1 MLNFRNVS
9 FSYKRNQPVLTGFDL
24 EFRPGNT
31 LLLGPNGAGKST
43 VFALASGALRPKTG
57 TIERTASVG
66 LLTQQVPIFPQLT
79 AWQQV
84 AYVAWLAMK
93 PMKQAEKDA
102 MAALRQVGLFEKA
115 QEKPK
120 NLSGGQL
127 RRLGIAGLLNS
138 DASVMLLDE
147 PTAGLDIAQC
157 ASFYSTLKN
166 LDQGKTVIVCTHQ
179 IDGITDYFD
188 FVVVIVNGELL
199 FNDTMA
205 KFIELGNL
213 PQNQYSSNPLVN
225 AYSVMVSSQL

>member
-1 MLNFRNVS
+1 MLTFRNVS
-9 FSYKRNQPVLTGFDL
+9 FGYKRNQPVLSSFNLD
-24 EFRPGNT
+24 FRPGNT

-57 TIERTASVG
+57 TVERTASVG

-93 PMKQAEKDA
+93 PMKRAEKDA
-102 MAALRQVGLFEKA
+102 MDALRQVGLFEKA

-188 FVVVIVNGELL
+188 FVVVIVNGALL

-225 AYSVMVSSQL
+225 AYSEMVSSQL

>member
-1 MLNFRNVS
+1 MLIFRDVD
-9 FSYKRNQPVLTGFDL
+9 FGYKRNQPVISGFTL
-24 EFRPGNT
+24 AFKPGNT

-43 VFALASGALRPKTG
+43 VFALASGALRPKAG
-57 TIERTASVG
+57 TVERKASVG
-66 LLTQQVPIFPQLT
+66 LLSQQVPIFPHLT

-102 MAALRQVGLFEKA
+102 MDALRQVGLFDKTN
-115 QEKPK
+115 EKPK
-120 NLSGGQL
+120 NLSGGEL

-188 FVVVIVNGELL
+188 FVVVLFDGKLL

-213 PQNQYSSNPLVN
+213 PENQYSSNPLVN
-225 AYSVMVSSQL
+225 AYSELVAIQL